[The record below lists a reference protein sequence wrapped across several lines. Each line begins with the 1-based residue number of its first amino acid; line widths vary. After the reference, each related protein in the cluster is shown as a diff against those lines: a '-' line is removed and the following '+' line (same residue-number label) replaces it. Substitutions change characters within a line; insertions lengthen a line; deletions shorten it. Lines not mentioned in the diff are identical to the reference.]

1 MIDFQKSSLF
11 LGSLAAAG
19 CEILF
24 GLSYVFTKQAA
35 SESGV
40 SALLGWRFFVAIAVM
55 SLFIAFRI
63 VKVDFRNK
71 SLKAILAVAL
81 WNPCIYFAMETVGIR
96 YSSASESGVMLACIP
111 IVSLAASALFLGR
124 APTARQTAGIL
135 VTLIGV
141 VITVLVSS
149 ASALFSVKGYLA
161 LAAAV
166 VSYALYSVSV
176 EKADNFTAF
185 EITYIMLIAGGLLFI
200 PSACVDAAIHGSFDE
215 LMLLP
220 LSSMHFLSAVL
231 YQGVGCSVFAFFLSN
246 AAISRIGVNRAS
258 SFIGLS
264 TVVSILAGIL
274 ILEESFSVYQCI
286 GAAVIVIGIYIA
298 NMQMK

>member
-1 MIDFQKSSLF
+1 MIDSHKSLLF

-24 GLSYVFTKQAA
+24 GLSYVFSKQAA

-40 SALLGWRFFVAIAVM
+40 SALLGWRFFCRD
-55 SLFIAFRI
+55 SCHE
-63 VKVDFRNK
+63 
-71 SLKAILAVAL
+71 
-81 WNPCIYFAMETVGIR
+81 P
-96 YSSASESGVMLACIP
+96 
-111 IVSLAASALFLGR
+111 
-124 APTARQTAGIL
+124 
-135 VTLIGV
+135 
-141 VITVLVSS
+141 
-149 ASALFSVKGYLA
+149 
-161 LAAAV
+161 
-166 VSYALYSVSV
+166 
-176 EKADNFTAF
+176 
-185 EITYIMLIAGGLLFI
+185 
-200 PSACVDAAIHGSFDE
+200 
-215 LMLLP
+215 
-220 LSSMHFLSAVL
+220 FLSAVL

>member
-1 MIDFQKSSLF
+1 M
-11 LGSLAAAG
+11 
-19 CEILF
+19 
-24 GLSYVFTKQAA
+24 
-35 SESGV
+35 
-40 SALLGWRFFVAIAVM
+40 
-55 SLFIAFRI
+55 
-63 VKVDFRNK
+63 
-71 SLKAILAVAL
+71 
-81 WNPCIYFAMETVGIR
+81 
-96 YSSASESGVMLACIP
+96 
-111 IVSLAASALFLGR
+111 
-124 APTARQTAGIL
+124 
-135 VTLIGV
+135 
-141 VITVLVSS
+141 LVSS

-161 LAAAV
+161 LATAV

-185 EITYIMLIAGGLLFI
+185 EITYMMLIAGGLLFI
-200 PSACVDAAIHGSFDE
+200 PSACIDATIHGSLDE
-215 LMLLP
+215 LVMLP
-220 LSSMHFLSAVL
+220 FSNMHFLSAVL

-298 NMQMK
+298 NMQME